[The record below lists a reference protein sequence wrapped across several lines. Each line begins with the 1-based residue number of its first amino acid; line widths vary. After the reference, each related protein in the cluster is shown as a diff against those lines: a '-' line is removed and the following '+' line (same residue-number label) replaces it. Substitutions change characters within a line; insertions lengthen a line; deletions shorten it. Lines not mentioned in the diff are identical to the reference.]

1 MIDWKKMKDD
11 IARGMKEGA
20 ESVARKAEEMTDEG
34 QRKLKIHSLKKHIQ
48 ENMEELGASIY
59 NGEKASPGAINHEA
73 SMTIFSK
80 IEALSQELKE
90 LENKDAN

>member
-11 IARGMKEGA
+11 IAKGMKDGA
-20 ESVARKAEEMTDEG
+20 ETVARKAEEMTDEG
-34 QRKLKIHSLKKHIQ
+34 QKKLKIHSLKKHIQ
-48 ENMEELGASIY
+48 EKMEELGATIY
-59 NGEKASPGAINHEA
+59 NGEKSTPGSINHEE

-90 LENKDAN
+90 LEKKETK